1 MRNIII
7 GRFKSKS
14 LDRITVHLR
23 HWHMIKYNIAQ
34 IDNVNY
40 FFTNYL
46 YRDRFTVDCR
56 GVRVSHR
63 ATSPGISPRCTN
75 VPIDTDLFPYST
87 TLVWEDVNMPTLT
100 CSSVLYL
107 YLSFNSISVRKIRNT
122 VVSDGKRARKKPI
135 CCCKRGQ
142 KPVPRNWV
150 DFIDI

>member
-23 HWHMIKYNIAQ
+23 HWYMISTTSLRSTMWI
-34 IDNVNY
+34 I

-46 YRDRFTVDCR
+46 YRFTVDCR

-87 TLVWEDVNMPTLT
+87 PLVWEDVNMPTLT
-100 CSSVLYL
+100 CSCVLYL

-135 CCCKRGQ
+135 CCCKRGR